1 VNPVLSEIARDIK
14 HVLEEAKHLGVPEQ
28 RVSRVEN
35 ILKSLEDTR
44 APLLVTRDLLDYYA
58 YLNSLIQELEAGLRS
73 GIGEFEINVFLDKI
87 EEGLTE
93 LAGII
98 GRSYLREK
106 IQLSIPIA
114 MALLSYTLLTV
125 LDPSAP
131 NIVSLA
137 LSAIG
142 AGIFYFSTL
151 GGLLSVITAV
161 AFNILLSIVLSD
173 LHLDLL
179 ILETLILVSTL
190 FHIYIVREAISRNYV
205 EKVFGSIHS
214 ISSLVSSYIRHANVN
229 DVSNLLNTIA
239 NSSATGFTEL
249 LRYKAAVMLMNGY
262 SVEDVR
268 KTLGIDKLHRE
279 HEDSS
284 VADTGYQARS
294 P

>member
-14 HVLEEAKHLGVPEQ
+14 HVLEEAKRLGVPEQ

-35 ILKSLEDTR
+35 ILKSLEEAK
-44 APLLVTRDLLDYYA
+44 APLLVTRDLLNYYA
-58 YLNSLIQELEAGLRS
+58 YLNSLVQELEAGLRS
-73 GIGEFEINVFLDKI
+73 GIGEFEINVFLDKV

-125 LDPSAP
+125 LDPSVP

-137 LSAIG
+137 LSATG

-151 GGLLSVITAV
+151 GGLLSVIAAV
-161 AFNILLSIVLSD
+161 ASNILLSIVLND

-179 ILETLILVSTL
+179 VLETLILVSTV
-190 FHIYIVREAISRNYV
+190 FHIYIVREATSRNYV

-214 ISSLVSSYIRHANVN
+214 INSLVSSYIRHANVN

-239 NSSATGFTEL
+239 NSSATGLTEL

-262 SVEDVR
+262 SIEDVR

-279 HEDSS
+279 HGAPP
-284 VADTGYQARS
+284 VADAG
-294 P
+294 

>member
-1 VNPVLSEIARDIK
+1 VNPVLSEITRDIRR
-14 HVLEEAKHLGVPEQ
+14 VLEEAKRLGVSEQ
-28 RVSRVEN
+28 RLSRVGN
-35 ILKSLEDTR
+35 ILKSLEDAR
-44 APLLVTRDLLDYYA
+44 SPLLVTRDLLNYYA
-58 YLNSLIQELEAGLRS
+58 YLNSLIQELEAGLKS
-73 GIGEFEINVFLDKI
+73 GVGEFEINVFLDKI

-93 LAGII
+93 LAGVI

-114 MALLSYTLLTV
+114 MTLLSYTLLTM
-125 LDPSAP
+125 LDPSVP

-137 LSAIG
+137 LSATG
-142 AGIFYFSTL
+142 AVVFYFSTL
-151 GGLLSVITAV
+151 GGLLSVIATV
-161 AFNILLSIVLSD
+161 ASNILLSIVLND

-190 FHIYIVREAISRNYV
+190 FHIYIVRETTSRNYV

-214 ISSLVSSYIRHANVN
+214 INSLVSSYIRHANVN

-239 NSSATGFTEL
+239 NSSATGLTEL

-262 SVEDVR
+262 SIEDVR

-284 VADTGYQARS
+284 S
-294 P
+294 S

>member
-14 HVLEEAKHLGVPEQ
+14 HVLEEAKSLGVPEQ
-28 RVSRVEN
+28 RLSRVEN
-35 ILKSLEDTR
+35 ILKSLEEART
-44 APLLVTRDLLDYYA
+44 PLLVTRDLLNYYA

-151 GGLLSVITAV
+151 GGLLSVIATV
-161 AFNILLSIVLSD
+161 TSNILLSIVLNE

-179 ILETLILVSTL
+179 VLETLILVSTV
-190 FHIYIVREAISRNYV
+190 FHIYIVREATSRNYV

-214 ISSLVSSYIRHANVN
+214 INSLVSSYIRHANVN

-239 NSSATGFTEL
+239 NSSATGLTEL

-262 SVEDVR
+262 SIEDVR

-279 HEDSS
+279 HGTPP
-284 VADTGYQARS
+284 VADAG
-294 P
+294 

>member
-14 HVLEEAKHLGVPEQ
+14 HVLEEAKRLGVPEQ

-35 ILKSLEDTR
+35 ILKSLEEAK
-44 APLLVTRDLLDYYA
+44 APLLVTRDLLNYYA

-73 GIGEFEINVFLDKI
+73 GIGEFEINVFLDKV

-151 GGLLSVITAV
+151 GGLLSVIATV
-161 AFNILLSIVLSD
+161 ASNILLSIVLND

-179 ILETLILVSTL
+179 VLETLILVSTV
-190 FHIYIVREAISRNYV
+190 FHIYIVREATSRNYV

-214 ISSLVSSYIRHANVN
+214 INSLVSSYIRHANVN

-239 NSSATGFTEL
+239 NSSATGLTEL

-262 SVEDVR
+262 SIEDVR
-268 KTLGIDKLHRE
+268 KTLGIDKLRWE
-279 HEDSS
+279 HGDSS
-284 VADTGYQARS
+284 GS
-294 P
+294 

>member
-1 VNPVLSEIARDIK
+1 MNPVLSEIARDIR
-14 HVLEEAKHLGVPEQ
+14 HVVEEAKRLGVPEQ

-35 ILKSLEDTR
+35 ILKSLEETR
-44 APLLVTRDLLDYYA
+44 APLLVTRDLLNYYA

-73 GIGEFEINVFLDKI
+73 RIDEFEINVFLDKI

-131 NIVSLA
+131 NMVSLA

-151 GGLLSVITAV
+151 GGLLSVIATV
-161 AFNILLSIVLSD
+161 ASNILLSIVLNE

-179 ILETLILVSTL
+179 VLETLILVSTV
-190 FHIYIVREAISRNYV
+190 FHIYIVREATSRNYV

-214 ISSLVSSYIRHANVN
+214 INSLVSSYIRHANVN

-239 NSSATGFTEL
+239 NSSATGLTEL

-262 SVEDVR
+262 SIEDVR

-279 HEDSS
+279 HGATPA
-284 VADTGYQARS
+284 ADAG
-294 P
+294 

>member
-1 VNPVLSEIARDIK
+1 VNPVLSEIARDIR
-14 HVLEEAKHLGVPEQ
+14 HVVEEAKRLGVPEQ

-35 ILKSLEDTR
+35 ILKSLEETR
-44 APLLVTRDLLDYYA
+44 APLLVTRDLLNYYA

-73 GIGEFEINVFLDKI
+73 RIDEFEINVFLDKI

-131 NIVSLA
+131 NMVSLA

-151 GGLLSVITAV
+151 GGLLSVIATV
-161 AFNILLSIVLSD
+161 ASNILLSIVLNE

-179 ILETLILVSTL
+179 VLETLILVSTV
-190 FHIYIVREAISRNYV
+190 FHIYIVREATSRNYV

-214 ISSLVSSYIRHANVN
+214 INSLVSSYIRHANVN

-239 NSSATGFTEL
+239 NSSATGLTEL

-262 SVEDVR
+262 SIEDVR

-279 HEDSS
+279 HGATPA
-284 VADTGYQARS
+284 ADAG
-294 P
+294 

>member
-1 VNPVLSEIARDIK
+1 VNPVLSEIARDIRR
-14 HVLEEAKHLGVPEQ
+14 VLEEAKRLGVSEQ
-28 RVSRVEN
+28 RLSRVGN
-35 ILKSLEDTR
+35 ILKSIEDAR
-44 APLLVTRDLLDYYA
+44 SPLLVTRDLLNYYA

-73 GIGEFEINVFLDKI
+73 GVGEFEINVFLDKI

-93 LAGII
+93 LAGVI

-114 MALLSYTLLTV
+114 MALLSYTLLTM
-125 LDPSAP
+125 LDPSVP

-137 LSAIG
+137 LSATG
-142 AGIFYFSTL
+142 AGVFYFSTL
-151 GGLLSVITAV
+151 GGLLSVIATV
-161 AFNILLSIVLSD
+161 ASNILLSIVLND

-190 FHIYIVREAISRNYV
+190 FHIYIVREATSRNYV

-214 ISSLVSSYIRHANVN
+214 INSLVSSYIRHANVN
-229 DVSNLLNTIA
+229 DVSNLLNNIA
-239 NSSATGFTEL
+239 NSSATGLTEL

-284 VADTGYQARS
+284 S
-294 P
+294 S

>member
-14 HVLEEAKHLGVPEQ
+14 RVLEEIKRLGVPEK

-35 ILKSLEDTR
+35 ILKSLEETK
-44 APLLVTRDLLDYYA
+44 APLLVTRDLLNYYA
-58 YLNSLIQELEAGLRS
+58 YLNSLVQELEAGLRS

-125 LDPSAP
+125 LDPSVP
-131 NIVSLA
+131 NIVSLV
-137 LSAIG
+137 LSATG
-142 AGIFYFSTL
+142 AGIFYFSTV
-151 GGLLSVITAV
+151 GGLLSVIATV
-161 AFNILLSIVLSD
+161 ASNILLSTVLND

-179 ILETLILVSTL
+179 VLETLILVSTV
-190 FHIYIVREAISRNYV
+190 FHIYIVREATSRNYV

-214 ISSLVSSYIRHANVN
+214 INSLVSSYIRHANVN

-239 NSSATGFTEL
+239 NSSATGLTEL

-262 SVEDVR
+262 SIEDVR

-279 HEDSS
+279 HGDSS
-284 VADTGYQARS
+284 GS
-294 P
+294 